1 MRRTGKR
8 SLRLSADRSYDRL
21 MEKIGGDS
29 PGETSTPSAE
39 LFMTNEVTSLSHL
52 IVFDPDM
59 SETMLAVGY
68 DDAAQ
73 RLAMSYKGEPWD
85 DVILLPLLFLWRQ
98 AIELSMKATIRDL
111 CQLRR
116 ANGHSDEKLSPA
128 IVDKRLR
135 SYRVGHRLGVLLQE
149 LEEHL
154 AAVGGPSMPLEVS
167 ETIKQLAK
175 LDESGT
181 GFRYAN
187 SLNVKEARVNIA
199 TLAETLR
206 HAWLLVHVTIDAV
219 TNGEGVPG
227 GG

>member
-1 MRRTGKR
+1 
-8 SLRLSADRSYDRL
+8 
-21 MEKIGGDS
+21 MEKITGDS

-39 LFMTNEVTSLSHL
+39 LFTTNEATSLSHL

-111 CQLRR
+111 CRLRR
-116 ANGHSDEKLSPA
+116 TNGDSDDKLIPAN
-128 IVDKRLR
+128 VDKRLR
-135 SYRVGHRLGVLLQE
+135 SYQVGHRLGALLQE

-154 AAVGGPSMPLEVS
+154 AAVGGPPVPLEVL
-167 ETIKQLAK
+167 ETIEQLAK

-187 SLNVKEARVNIA
+187 SLKVKEARVNIA

-206 HAWLLVHVTIDAV
+206 RAWLLVHVTIDAV

-227 GG
+227 GE